1 MMHTALGQFGPPLLF
16 ILLGIL
22 WRVQRRDDANPDD
35 RVWMAGTVGGALIV
49 TVFVWSPYTRIPG
62 TVLFVAV
69 VLTLLYAIGYA
80 LRQRKTG

>member
-1 MMHTALGQFGPPLLF
+1 MMHAALGQFGPPLLF
-16 ILLGIL
+16 ILLGVL

-49 TVFVWSPYTRIPG
+49 TVFVWSPYTRVPG

-69 VLTLLYAIGYA
+69 VLTLLYAIGHA
-80 LRQRKTG
+80 LRHGKTG

>member
-16 ILLGIL
+16 ILLGVL

-35 RVWMAGTVGGALIV
+35 RVWMAETVGGALIV
-49 TVFVWSPYTRIPG
+49 TVFVWSPYTRSRHHALRRGRP
-62 TVLFVAV
+62 FS
-69 VLTLLYAIGYA
+69 AIGHA